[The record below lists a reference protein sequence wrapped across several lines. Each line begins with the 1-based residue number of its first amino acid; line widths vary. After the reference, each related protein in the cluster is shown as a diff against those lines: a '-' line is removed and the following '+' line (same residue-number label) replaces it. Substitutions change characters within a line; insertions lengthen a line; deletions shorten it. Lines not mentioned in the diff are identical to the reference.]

1 MKKFLISIFIL
12 FSVVSFG
19 FSHSHEAVIELTH
32 YIQKNYY
39 PKASSKEE
47 IEIQFVDGNKTP
59 SGGFATFYGKN
70 ENEKEKIIYSEA
82 CVGGHSSELLL
93 NVIHELAHFETY
105 CMNGQANHNDT
116 WCTIYMAVFIKVHE
130 DISAGRLNDL
140 LFMKEL
146 NDDLFW
152 TYWKESATANQ
163 KASRNGKEPKYKKS
177 LYNKVYNFK
186 KED

>member
-39 PKASSKEE
+39 PKASSREE

-59 SGGFATFYGKN
+59 AGGYASFHGYGEGKV
-70 ENEKEKIIYSEA
+70 KIIYSEA
-82 CVGGHSSELLL
+82 CAGGRSSELLL
-93 NVIHELAHFETY
+93 DVIHELAHFETY
-105 CMNGQANHNDT
+105 CMNGHVSHNDT
-116 WCTIYMAVFIKVHE
+116 WCTVNSAVFIRVYE
-130 DISAGRLNDL
+130 DISAGKLDNL

-152 TYWKESATANQ
+152 MYWKESVTANQ

-186 KED
+186 KKD

>member
-39 PKASSKEE
+39 PKASSREE
-47 IEIQFVDGNKTP
+47 IEVQFADGNKTP
-59 SGGFATFYGKN
+59 YGGYAYFYW
-70 ENEKEKIIYSEA
+70 NEKEKTIFYSEA
-82 CVGGHSSELLL
+82 IVNGRSSELLL

-105 CMNGQANHNDT
+105 CMNGNVDHNDT
-116 WCTIYMAVFIKVHE
+116 WCTVYMAIFIKVHE
-130 DISAGRLNDL
+130 DISAGKLDNL